1 VRNRV
6 VAIVAAAVSV
16 IGAQSLRA
24 QIDMPDPKEM
34 AGIPR
39 PVDDLPNGSVSVR
52 LIRGELSNRIVDHP
66 VELAVGGKPRTART
80 DGEGRAQFDQLP
92 AGVELKAVAVV
103 DGERLESQPFP
114 APSRGGIRVMLVATD
129 KEREARKAAEAAA
142 PAVVG
147 EVVFGGQSR
156 IIIEPGDEEISVY
169 FVLDMMNNSRAPV
182 KPATVIDF
190 EMPEGATGASLLGES
205 SKLALVTGT
214 HVRVNGPLPP
224 GKTSVTVGSRIPVKS
239 GSLEIRQV
247 FPAKL
252 EQLTVIVSKIG
263 SVQLTSPQIERQEEG
278 PVDSGQTV
286 IFGTGGGVA
295 AGQPIVLQLTNL
307 PHHSQVP
314 RYIAVALAAAIV
326 LVGIGLARRTVDSSS
341 QRDERK
347 KLGARREKL
356 LQDLARLE
364 EEHRDKG
371 GDRRYAARREDL
383 VASLERVY
391 GALDSSETSAESG
404 DRSGP
409 SA

>member
-1 VRNRV
+1 
-6 VAIVAAAVSV
+6 
-16 IGAQSLRA
+16 
-24 QIDMPDPKEM
+24 
-34 AGIPR
+34 
-39 PVDDLPNGSVSVR
+39 
-52 LIRGELSNRIVDHP
+52 
-66 VELAVGGKPRTART
+66 
-80 DGEGRAQFDQLP
+80 
-92 AGVELKAVAVV
+92 
-103 DGERLESQPFP
+103 
-114 APSRGGIRVMLVATD
+114 
-129 KEREARKAAEAAA
+129 
-142 PAVVG
+142 
-147 EVVFGGQSR
+147 
-156 IIIEPGDEEISVY
+156 
-169 FVLDMMNNSRAPV
+169 
-182 KPATVIDF
+182 
-190 EMPEGATGASLLGES
+190 
-205 SKLALVTGT
+205 
-214 HVRVNGPLPP
+214 
-224 GKTSVTVGSRIPVKS
+224 VKS

-326 LVGIGLARRTVDSSS
+326 LVGIGLARRPVDSSS

>member
-1 VRNRV
+1 MFDNQRSGRQVLQTVRNRV

-103 DGERLESQPFP
+103 DGERLESQLFP

-156 IIIEPGDEEISVY
+156 IIIEPG
-169 FVLDMMNNSRAPV
+169 SRAPV

-326 LVGIGLARRTVDSSS
+326 LVGIGLARRPVDSSS